1 MKTHFVIASLC
12 GASLLSGG
20 CASILNSGRQTVMVE
35 STPSGATVLVNGSER
50 GTTPFAYHYTLDDGP
65 EVRMEVQLAG
75 HEPQAVG
82 VRPRESSGV
91 QLVNALLLHIPQIVD
106 AKNAARFSMPV
117 DQVHLDLHPTL
128 QKELPRVLVPITGVR
143 STLTQRAPI
152 GTVGG
157 RPLKLEQS
165 GPLRDLLN
173 PDQLTSAVTSGTRD
187 SWMDMRPARP
197 GTGKGNELIER
208 AKVYVR
214 PEVTAADA
222 RLTKK
227 KERYSGPVELGINWH
242 FFSGLRPDSVLF
254 VVPTRTTYHAT
265 AMAVG
270 GLAYNALEH
279 AARALVQD
287 TELHAKLMGH
297 YNQGLSM
304 SRGAEVALTTPKPIA
319 YNSRREMMAAL
330 VTAVATVQAHDGHG
344 SGFLISNDG
353 YMFTNA
359 HVVGGEALVKVRFS
373 PGFTLDAQVLK
384 VNKDFDLALLK
395 VNASDL
401 PALTLGDEK
410 AMMLGEELHAIG
422 TPVDAALGQS
432 VTRGILSGM
441 REIEGRTFIQTD
453 VSINPGNSGGPLID
467 ADGRVVGIT
476 TMKISGK
483 GYEGLGFA
491 VPISVALDMLNI
503 RMGQ

>member
-1 MKTHFVIASLC
+1 MSLAC
-12 GASLLSGG
+12 
-20 CASILNSGRQTVMVE
+20 
-35 STPSGATVLVNGSER
+35 
-50 GTTPFAYHYTLDDGP
+50 
-65 EVRMEVQLAG
+65 
-75 HEPQAVG
+75 
-82 VRPRESSGV
+82 SSV
-91 QLVNALLLHIPQIVD
+91 
-106 AKNAARFSMPV
+106 SC
-117 DQVHLDLHPTL
+117 
-128 QKELPRVLVPITGVR
+128 
-143 STLTQRAPI
+143 
-152 GTVGG
+152 
-157 RPLKLEQS
+157 
-165 GPLRDLLN
+165 
-173 PDQLTSAVTSGTRD
+173 TSAR
-187 SWMDMRPARP
+187 
-197 GTGKGNELIER
+197 
-208 AKVYVR
+208 
-214 PEVTAADA
+214 
-222 RLTKK
+222 
-227 KERYSGPVELGINWH
+227 
-242 FFSGLRPDSVLF
+242 
-254 VVPTRTTYHAT
+254 
-265 AMAVG
+265 
-270 GLAYNALEH
+270 
-279 AARALVQD
+279 
-287 TELHAKLMGH
+287 
-297 YNQGLSM
+297 
-304 SRGAEVALTTPKPIA
+304 AEVALTTPKPIA

-330 VTAVATVQAHDGHG
+330 VTAVATVQARDGHG